1 MGGSGLEHV
10 SNARLQASIPSLCGM
25 LVYKE
30 LTSKVSRMQSGGR
43 GSKFEI
49 LRRKSL
55 VSLKYDGNCMTRVVD
70 GNLQTQRCARWE
82 LRMSKELVFQGY

>member
-1 MGGSGLEHV
+1 MK
-10 SNARLQASIPSLCGM
+10 RPSAGFDSF
-25 LVYKE
+25 LVWNVGYKE
-30 LTSKVSRMQSGGR
+30 LTSKVIRMQSSGR

-82 LRMSKELVFQGY
+82 LRMRKQLVFQGY